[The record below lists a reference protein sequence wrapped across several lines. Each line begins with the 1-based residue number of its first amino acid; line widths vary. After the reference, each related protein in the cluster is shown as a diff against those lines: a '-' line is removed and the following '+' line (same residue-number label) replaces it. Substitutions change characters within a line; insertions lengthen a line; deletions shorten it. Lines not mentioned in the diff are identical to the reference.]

1 MNASAGLR
9 TNRGFHGLWTARVVS
24 RFGSALGYVVLL
36 WLTFAATGSALAV
49 AYVGIAEFLPTV
61 AVGIFTGALVDRYE
75 RRRVIVLSSL
85 GRSAAM
91 AGLILAL
98 YVAGFHLLF
107 VLFAAAVFSLCAT
120 FFGPGAQ
127 ALLPELVPRESLA
140 DANGLFES
148 TESIVGIAGS
158 AVGGVLIVVVGAL
171 PSLGVDAVSY
181 LLGAICIALIATAA
195 LPGRPAPGPKH
206 SEGLG
211 QEVAEGFRFLRASP
225 GLLQVTVVSSVLNFL
240 ISFLMGF
247 IVVYTALVLHGSAVI
262 YGGLEAALAAG
273 WAVGGLVVGR
283 LRLTR
288 RAGLVWVASAF
299 VEGLVMIALVGVPV
313 VPYAI
318 AAMTVLGVSQGIV
331 NVAWLSTVQA
341 IVPERL
347 QGRYFALETAISY
360 AAIPLSQIVGAVL
373 IVLYGVPFTF
383 AVAGLGSITTGGLAL
398 LLREFRRVGYDP
410 RAEPVAAT
418 PASP

>member
-1 MNASAGLR
+1 MNAPAGLR
-9 TNRGFHGLWTARVVS
+9 TNRGFHALWTARVVS

-36 WLTFAATGSALAV
+36 WITFAATGSALAV

-75 RRRVIVLSSL
+75 RRRVIVLSAL

-91 AGLILAL
+91 GGLILAL
-98 YVAGFHLLF
+98 YAAGFHLAF
-107 VLFAAAVFSLCAT
+107 VLLAAAVFSLCAT

-140 DANGLFES
+140 NANGLFES

-158 AVGGVLIVVVGAL
+158 AAGGVLIVVVGAV

-181 LLGAICIALIATAA
+181 LLGAICIALIGTAA
-195 LPGRPAPGPKH
+195 ISGRPPPPRDRP
-206 SEGLG
+206 EGLG
-211 QEVAEGFRFLRASP
+211 REVAEGFRFLRASP

-247 IVVYTALVLHGSAVI
+247 VVVYSSVVLHGNAVV
-262 YGGLEAALAAG
+262 YGGIEAALAAG
-273 WAVGGLVVGR
+273 WAAGGLVVGR
-283 LRLTR
+283 LGLTR
-288 RAGLVWVASAF
+288 RAGLVWVAVALAQ
-299 VEGLVMIALVGVPV
+299 GLVMIAIVAVPLVPF
-313 VPYAI
+313 
-318 AAMTVLGVSQGIV
+318 AAAAFLGLGVSQGIV

-347 QGRYFALETAISY
+347 QGRYFALETSIGY
-360 AAIPLSQIVGAVL
+360 AAIPLAQIVGGVV

-383 AVAGLGSITTGGLAL
+383 AAAGVASLATGGLAL
-398 LLREFRRVGYDP
+398 LFREFRRVGYDP
-410 RAEPVAAT
+410 RSALAPVT

>member
-1 MNASAGLR
+1 MSASGSLR
-9 TNRGFHGLWTARVVS
+9 SNRGFRWLWAARLVS

-36 WLTFAATGSALAV
+36 WLTFAETGSALAV

-61 AVGIFTGALVDRYE
+61 AIGIFTGVLVDRYD

-91 AGLILAL
+91 VGLILAL
-98 YVAGFHLLF
+98 YAAGFHLLF
-107 VLFAAAVFSLCAT
+107 VLFAAAVFSFCAT
-120 FFGPGAQ
+120 FFAPGAQ
-127 ALLPELVPRESLA
+127 ALLPELVPRASLA

-148 TESIVGIAGS
+148 TESVVGIAGS
-158 AVGGVLIVVVGAL
+158 AVGGVLIVAIGAL

-181 LLGAICIALIATAA
+181 LLGAICIALIGVAV
-195 LPGRPAPGPKH
+195 LPGGAPSAPART
-206 SEGLG
+206 EGLG
-211 QEVAEGFRFLRASP
+211 REVAEGLRFLRNSP
-225 GLLQVTVVSSVLNFL
+225 GLLQVTVVASVLNFL

-247 IVVYTALVLHGSAVI
+247 IVVYTAVVLHGSAVV
-262 YGGLEAALAAG
+262 YGGIEAALAAG
-273 WAVGGLVVGR
+273 WAIGGLGVGR
-283 LRLTR
+283 LGLTR

-299 VEGLVMIALVGVPV
+299 VEGLVMIAIVGIPTVPFAAAALVG
-313 VPYAI
+313 
-318 AAMTVLGVSQGIV
+318 LGISQGIV

-347 QGRYFALETAISY
+347 QGRYFALETAVSY
-360 AAIPLSQIVGAVL
+360 AAIPLSQIVGGVL

-383 AVAGLGSITTGGLAL
+383 AAAGVGSIATGAVAL
-398 LLREFRRVGYDP
+398 LFREMRQVGYDP
-410 RAEPVAAT
+410 RARPGPVT

>member
-1 MNASAGLR
+1 MTEYASLHG
-9 TNRGFHGLWTARVVS
+9 NPGFVRLWSARVIS

-36 WLTFAATGSALAV
+36 WITFAQTGSALAV

-61 AVGIFTGALVDRYE
+61 AVGIFTGALVDRYD
-75 RRRVIVLSSL
+75 RRRVIILSSL

-98 YVAGFHLLF
+98 YAAGFHLIF
-107 VLFAAAVFSLCAT
+107 VLLAAAVFSLCAT

-127 ALLPELVPRESLA
+127 ALLPELVPREALA
-140 DANGLFES
+140 HANGLFES

-158 AVGGVLIVVVGAL
+158 AAGGLLIVLVGAV
-171 PSLGVDAVSY
+171 PSLGVDAASY
-181 LLGAICIALIATAA
+181 LFGAICIALIGATAISTPTRSPSGTS
-195 LPGRPAPGPKH
+195 PGLAA
-206 SEGLG
+206 
-211 QEVAEGFRFLRASP
+211 EVAEGFRFLRGSL
-225 GLLQVTVVSSVLNFL
+225 GLLEVTLVASVLNFL

-247 IVVYTALVLHGSAVI
+247 IVVYSAVVLHGSALV
-262 YGGLEAALAAG
+262 YGGIEAALAAG

-283 LRLTR
+283 LGLTR
-288 RAGLVWVASAF
+288 RVGLVWAASAF
-299 VEGLVMIALVGVPV
+299 VEGLVLVGIVTFPV
-313 VPYAI
+313 VPLAV
-318 AAMTVLGVSQGIV
+318 AAFVGLGISQGVV

-360 AAIPLSQIVGAVL
+360 AAIPLSQIVGGVL
-373 IVLYGVPFTF
+373 IVVYGVPFTF
-383 AVAGLGSITTGGLAL
+383 VAAGLGSIATGAIAL
-398 LLREFRRVGYDP
+398 LFRELRRIGYDP
-410 RAEPVAAT
+410 KASSVPAT

>member
-1 MNASAGLR
+1 MSASSSLR
-9 TNRGFHGLWTARVVS
+9 TNRGFHWLWTARVVS

-61 AVGIFTGALVDRYE
+61 AVGILTGALVDRYE
-75 RRRVIVLSSL
+75 RRRVVVLSNL

-98 YVAGFHLLF
+98 YAAGFHLVF

-120 FFGPGAQ
+120 FFAPGSQ
-127 ALLPELVPRESLA
+127 ALLPELVPREALA

-148 TESIVGIAGS
+148 SESIVGIAGS
-158 AVGGVLIVVVGAL
+158 AVGGVLIVLVGAV

-181 LLGAICIALIATAA
+181 LLGAICIAFIGATALSSRTRA
-195 LPGRPAPGPKH
+195 TPERSA
-206 SEGLG
+206 GLG
-211 QEVAEGFRFLRASP
+211 REVAEGFRFLRGSP

-247 IVVYTALVLHGSAVI
+247 LVVYTAVVLHGSAVV

-273 WAVGGLVVGR
+273 WAIGGLVVGR
-283 LRLTR
+283 LGLTR
-288 RAGLVWVASAF
+288 RAGMVWVASAF
-299 VEGLVMIALVGVPV
+299 VEGLVMVGIVAVPAAPFAV
-313 VPYAI
+313 
-318 AAMTVLGVSQGIV
+318 AAMIVLGVSQGVV

-347 QGRYFALETAISY
+347 LGRYFALETAVSY
-360 AAIPLSQIVGAVL
+360 AAIPLSQIVGGVL
-373 IVLYGVPFTF
+373 IVLHGVPFTF
-383 AVAGLGSITTGGLAL
+383 AAAGLGSIATGALAL

-410 RAEPVAAT
+410 RAGPAAAT